1 MSSSRPPPADSW
13 DCNFMLPGP
22 PSRNNFGSADL
33 SPSGLLAFASG
44 SSISILDSRS
54 LQLISTIPIPPPTS
68 AGSVASLSPFVTAV
82 KWIPITLRC
91 DLLSTEPGSS
101 HLLLAAAD
109 RHGRVALLDFRLR
122 SVVLWIDPD
131 PNPKL
136 GIQDLCW
143 IVSKPDSFVLAAIN
157 GPSVLSLYNTTSASC
172 MWKYDAS
179 PEYLSCIRRNPFDA
193 RHFCVLGLKGLL
205 LSVRVLGQKE
215 DEVVVKELQIQT
227 DCTELL
233 KLERELSAGAASL
246 SPASGL
252 FPLYM
257 VKFTFSPHWRHIIFV
272 TFPRELVVF
281 DLQYETPL
289 FSAALPRGCAK
300 FLDVLADP
308 NNDLLYCAHLDGK
321 LSIWRR
327 KEGEQVHVMC
337 TMEELI
343 PSIGTSVPSPSIL
356 AVLVSQSESTI
367 QNVAKLCLD
376 APHSPSANVDIDSP
390 FEFSD
395 DTLLLS
401 KTHLISISDD
411 GKVWNWLLTAEG
423 AGDLQKDAIKSG
435 MDADVID
442 VALCGTN
449 TNSMASSA
457 DVQAL
462 EAGKQLEHVNGSRNR
477 PSNSTSS
484 QADMSFKVSLDGQ
497 LQILSSTVTML
508 AVPSPSLTATLAR
521 GGNYPAVAVPLVA
534 LGTQSGAVDVVDV
547 SANAVTASFS
557 VHNGTVRGLRWL
569 GNSRLVSFSYSQ
581 VNEKSGGYINRLVV
595 TCLRSGINRAFRVL
609 QKPERAPIRALRASS
624 SGRFSPSLVSRVN
637 CYAITRSLESI
648 LTLLLGCVNAPLLS
662 CFSLYQCFIIG
673 RRNVQFCLWYLLIL
687 FRDAPVEVWAM
698 TKNPIMLRSLAL
710 PFTVLEWTLPTVP
723 WPSQTGPSRQ
733 SSLSSKDHKADT
745 TDGVSTPTI
754 ASSSDSKDASSEGS
768 QDDTSESFAFAL
780 ANGALG
786 VFEVHGRRIRDFRPK
801 WPSSSFISSD
811 GLITAMAYR
820 LPHVVCIVMGD
831 RSGNIRWWDV
841 TTGHSSQFS
850 THREGIR
857 RIKFSPVVPGDR
869 SRGRIAVL
877 FHDNTFSVFDLDSQD
892 PLANS
897 LLQPQFPGTL
907 VLELDWLPTRTDK
920 NDPLVLCIAGADSS
934 FRLIEVNTSEKKI
947 GYTSQSRAIKERF
960 RPMPL
965 CLPILLPTS
974 HALALQMILQLGVKP
989 SWFNTCSTTIKKRP
1003 HLIPGTPSS
1012 QKDLRSYMIGLPP
1025 IGDTVVP
1032 EMLLKVL
1039 EPYRKEGCI
1048 LDDERARLYAT
1059 VVNKGYAA
1067 RFAFAA
1073 AVFGET
1079 SEALFWL
1086 QLPRALNHLM
1096 RKLKRSP
1103 QKAPHLAFNSELED
1117 TMLSRITSK
1126 GKSTPGTE
1134 RRDSLSEGQL
1144 RLMAFEQEELWE
1156 TAAERITWHEK
1167 LEGEQAIQNRVHE
1180 YVVHLSLAMS
1190 VLIELMLVSV
1200 GNLEAAVSL
1209 LLSTSPE
1216 SSYFYA
1222 NALRAVALS
1231 SAVSRSL
1238 LELAVKVVAA
1248 NMVRNDRSLSGTHLL
1263 CAVGRYQE
1271 ACSQLQ
1277 DAGCWTDAATLAAT
1291 HLKGSDYARV
1301 LQRWADHVHHVE
1313 HNIWRAL
1320 ILYVAAGGLQEAL
1333 AALREAQHPDTAAM
1347 FVLACREIYAEII
1360 TNLENSDDESGSSTN
1375 NVPDNLP
1382 GLSPENEDVRAVGEY
1397 FGQYQRKLVHLCM
1410 DSQPFNE

>member
-449 TNSMASSA
+449 TNS
-457 DVQAL
+457 
-462 EAGKQLEHVNGSRNR
+462 
-477 PSNSTSS
+477 
-484 QADMSFKVSLDGQ
+484 
-497 LQILSSTVTML
+497 
-508 AVPSPSLTATLAR
+508 

-624 SGRFSPSLVSRVN
+624 SGR
-637 CYAITRSLESI
+637 
-648 LTLLLGCVNAPLLS
+648 
-662 CFSLYQCFIIG
+662 
-673 RRNVQFCLWYLLIL
+673 YLLIL

-820 LPHVVCIVMGD
+820 LPHVVMGD

-1180 YVVHLSLAMS
+1180 
-1190 VLIELMLVSV
+1190 LVSV

-1382 GLSPENEDVRAVGEY
+1382 GLSPENEDVRAVGLPS
-1397 FGQYQRKLVHLCM
+1397 FK
-1410 DSQPFNE
+1410 D

>member
-462 EAGKQLEHVNGSRNR
+462 EAGKQLEHICCNTHTVILNLWV
-477 PSNSTSS
+477 
-484 QADMSFKVSLDGQ
+484 SFSL
-497 LQILSSTVTML
+497 LTFMLKSINVATIAIILNEVHPWNKSFLVISDKL
-508 AVPSPSLTATLAR
+508 YG

-624 SGRFSPSLVSRVN
+624 SGR
-637 CYAITRSLESI
+637 
-648 LTLLLGCVNAPLLS
+648 
-662 CFSLYQCFIIG
+662 
-673 RRNVQFCLWYLLIL
+673 YLLIL

-820 LPHVVCIVMGD
+820 LPHVVMGD

-934 FRLIEVNTSEKKI
+934 FRLIEVNTEKKI

-1180 YVVHLSLAMS
+1180 
-1190 VLIELMLVSV
+1190 LVSV